1 MLNHQYSSEHYQ
13 RGIFAVDCTC
23 STTWS
28 IFISLFERA
37 ENVLH
42 NCLKQKGEEGNRK
55 SERHIAL
62 LMTVIVLQIALLD
75 MDLKRLKKMPFYLS
89 LDNEIVSTYKE
100 SIQEP

>member
-13 RGIFAVDCTC
+13 RGIFAVDSAC

-28 IFISLFERA
+28 IFISLFERG

-55 SERHIAL
+55 
-62 LMTVIVLQIALLD
+62 
-75 MDLKRLKKMPFYLS
+75 
-89 LDNEIVSTYKE
+89 
-100 SIQEP
+100 

>member
-13 RGIFAVDCTC
+13 RGIFDVDSTC

-55 SERHIAL
+55 
-62 LMTVIVLQIALLD
+62 
-75 MDLKRLKKMPFYLS
+75 
-89 LDNEIVSTYKE
+89 
-100 SIQEP
+100 